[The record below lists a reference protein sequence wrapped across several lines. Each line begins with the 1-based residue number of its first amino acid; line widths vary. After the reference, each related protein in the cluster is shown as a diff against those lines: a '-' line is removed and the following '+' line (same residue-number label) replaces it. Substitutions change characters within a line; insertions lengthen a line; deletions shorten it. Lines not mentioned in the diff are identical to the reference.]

1 MEFRDVLAA
10 PPHSR
15 FLVSGTFRIAAV
27 IVLLRI
33 VGNSETEIR
42 MPANFRVARQL
53 SKIDVRISLPT
64 S

>member
-15 FLVSGTFRIAAV
+15 FLVSGTFRIAAL

-33 VGNSETEIR
+33 VGNPSTTSAATSR
-42 MPANFRVARQL
+42 VRLDANPI
-53 SKIDVRISLPT
+53 IDG
-64 S
+64 